1 MYKNF
6 LKFFLIF
13 FFLYPNIVLSNDQ
26 KIAYLDIDFVIKNS
40 NIGQNLLEKISK
52 INKKNIKIL
61 DERNK
66 ELKEQEINLKNKKN
80 IISQEAFESE
90 IKELQK
96 KIKTYNE
103 EKNKMV
109 NDLNEFKN
117 KEISNIFIK
126 IGPILEKY
134 MKEESIDVILNSKN
148 IIIANPKLDITKIII
163 DKVNKDL

>member
-40 NIGQNLLEKISK
+40 NIGQNLLEKIS
-52 INKKNIKIL
+52 NVDKKNIKIL

-66 ELKEQEINLKNKKN
+66 ELKEKEINLKNKKN

-148 IIIANPKLDITKIII
+148 IIIANPKLDITETII
-163 DKVNKDL
+163 DRVNKNL

>member
-40 NIGQNLLEKISK
+40 NIGQNLLEKIS
-52 INKKNIKIL
+52 NVDKKNIKIL